1 MAMDHDN
8 QDAEQL
14 RLLSI
19 FHYIVAGMLA
29 LFSLFPVIHLAI
41 GVGIVTGVF
50 DGTGTGETPPAFMGW
65 LFIVLP
71 LVFIAVGLTMASCI
85 ALAGRKLMQRNG
97 HLYCL
102 VVAGIECCFFP
113 FGTVLGVLTI
123 LVLLRPSVK
132 QAFGVADSSL

>member
-1 MAMDHDN
+1 MAMDQDN

-29 LFSLFPVIHLAI
+29 MFSLFPVIHLAI
-41 GVGIVTGVF
+41 GVGIVTGAF

-85 ALAGRKLMQRNG
+85 ALAGRRLMQRNG

-123 LVLLRPSVK
+123 LVLTRPMVR
-132 QAFGVADSSL
+132 QAFGVADSGI

>member
-1 MAMDHDN
+1 MDNDN

-41 GVGIVTGVF
+41 AACV
-50 DGTGTGETPPAFMGW
+50 
-65 LFIVLP
+65 
-71 LVFIAVGLTMASCI
+71 
-85 ALAGRKLMQRNG
+85 ALAGRKLTQRRG
-97 HLYCL
+97 HLFCL
-102 VVAGIECCFFP
+102 VVAGVECCFFP

-123 LVLLRPSVK
+123 LVLTRPSVK
-132 QAFGVADSSL
+132 HAFGVSGPSF

>member
-41 GVGIVTGVF
+41 GVGIVTGAF
-50 DGTGTGETPPAFMGW
+50 DGTGTGEAPPAFMGW
-65 LFIVLP
+65 LFIAIP
-71 LVFIAVGLTMASCI
+71 LAFIAFGLAMAACV
-85 ALAGRKLMQRNG
+85 ALAGRKLTQRRG
-97 HLYCL
+97 HLFCL
-102 VVAGIECCFFP
+102 VVAGVECCFFP

-123 LVLLRPSVK
+123 LVLTRPSVR
-132 QAFGVADSSL
+132 QAFSVADSGI

>member
-41 GVGIVTGVF
+41 GVGIVTGAF

-132 QAFGVADSSL
+132 QAFGVADSGI

>member
-1 MAMDHDN
+1 MDHDN

-41 GVGIVTGVF
+41 GVGIVTGAF

-132 QAFGVADSSL
+132 QAFGVSESGI